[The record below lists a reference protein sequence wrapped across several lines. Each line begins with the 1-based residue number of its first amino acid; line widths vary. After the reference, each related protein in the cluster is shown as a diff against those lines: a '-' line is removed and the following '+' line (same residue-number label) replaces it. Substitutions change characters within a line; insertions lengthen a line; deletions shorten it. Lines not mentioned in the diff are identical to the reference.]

1 MTHLPDPINQSQF
14 YDDVPSKRL
23 LAWAIDAV
31 IIGII
36 TALIVVFTAFIGLFF
51 IPFLLFVVSLAYRS
65 MSIASQSATFGMRIA
80 AIELRNSEGLRLS
93 TGEAVLHTIG
103 YLLTVS
109 TALAQIVSIVLMCA
123 TERGQSLSDMVLG
136 TVMLNKRAR

>member
-23 LAWAIDAV
+23 LAWAIDTV

-80 AIELRNSEGLRLS
+80 AIELRNSQGLRLS